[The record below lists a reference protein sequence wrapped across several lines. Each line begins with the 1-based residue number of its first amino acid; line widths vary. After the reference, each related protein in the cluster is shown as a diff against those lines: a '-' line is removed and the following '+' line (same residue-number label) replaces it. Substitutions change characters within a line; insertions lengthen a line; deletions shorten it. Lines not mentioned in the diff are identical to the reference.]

1 MARSSDPV
9 AQQEAISEAVW
20 RVLSADG
27 LQGLTL
33 RAVAREA
40 GCTTGLVLHRFPD
53 KKALL
58 VHARLMLHERTDS
71 RMLQEIAAHPDPRA
85 ALDAVL
91 VGALLG
97 REFDSRIW
105 LGFLAATISAPELTA
120 VQNEAHQRFSDTVSA
135 LVARCRPD
143 WDDARIRDVAVSMMS
158 MISGMAALGA
168 VDPAVYTPEAQES
181 SLRATT
187 DALMR
192 G

>member
-58 VHARLMLHERTDS
+58 VHARLMLHERTHS

-85 ALDAVL
+85 ALDEVI

-120 VQNEAHQRFSDTVSA
+120 VQNEAHRHFSEAVSA

-143 WDDARIRDVAVSMMS
+143 WDDARIRDVTVTVMS

-168 VDPAVYTPEAQES
+168 VDPAIYTPDVQES